1 MHASIVAGVGAFTPG
16 ASANAVAG
24 AMRITEAAATAAPA
38 RAAIN
43 FAMALLLM
51 AQLPNGL

>member
-1 MHASIVAGVGAFTPG
+1 MHASIVAGVGAVTRG

-24 AMRITEAAATAAPA
+24 EMRMTEAAATAAPA